1 MKALD
6 IKEKRKK
13 LKLTQLELAKML
25 GVSLKT
31 ISNYET
37 GGPIPEQAI
46 NLLRIVLKIDEYD
59 STEEKEKLAHD
70 NEIYTNEQFYPS
82 LLRDK
87 LSKKVDLIH
96 LLDETKKQIE
106 LYSKSISLLQKS
118 YANIQQQIEMIE
130 IIEHQDEI
138 IKGYENK

>member
-1 MKALD
+1 MTSLE

-31 ISNYET
+31 ISNYEN
-37 GGPIPEQAI
+37 GGPIPEQAM
-46 NLLRIVLKIDEYD
+46 NLLRIVLKIDEFY
-59 STEEKEKLAHD
+59 STDEEKRVQED
-70 NEIYTNEQFYPS
+70 VIFTGENFYPS
-82 LLRDK
+82 PLWDK

-118 YANIQQQIEMIE
+118 CANIQQQIEMIE
-130 IIEHQDEI
+130 IIEYQDGI